1 MIDKKSLPMDK
12 IQKFFK
18 SFLIWF
24 AVFYGIMW
32 GYNKFFAPTP
42 EITEGE
48 EVKNGTVTIETIR
61 GGDELAIGNL
71 AQWDIKNESE
81 ETVIFDTPCGA
92 ETSSLKLIQLELGG
106 TKEIS
111 KFNDCGEFV
120 LEGFTL
126 ESGKSRAFDLR
137 DWNQDMFSEIGVFAI
152 EMTFSREGGDSLVIQ
167 SETVEFQSVNTLRK
181 LFRALISQP
190 LFNLLVLLSQH
201 MAFGWA
207 IVVLTI
213 LVRLALFFP
222 NQNAMK
228 SQRRMQQLQ
237 PKLDDL
243 RKKYGKD
250 QQQIAKKT
258 MELYKTHKVS
268 PMSSCWPML
277 IQLPIMLGVYWIVR
291 DGLSPHL
298 SHLLYSFNLDVD
310 LTNFNEMFLG
320 LNLTAR
326 NIIVLPVIVAV
337 AQWGAVKLSMVRA
350 KKRSKDTGS
359 KTPGQMEQMN
369 KMMLWV
375 MPAMMGF
382 FTATFPAAVG
392 IYWLASTIF
401 SIGQQWFVN
410 HLLDKPQVT
419 KKIA

>member
-1 MIDKKSLPMDK
+1 MTDKTPFSMEK
-12 IQKFFK
+12 IQKFLK

-42 EITEGE
+42 VEMEGE

-71 AQWDIKNESE
+71 AQWDIKNDSE
-81 ETVIFDTPCGA
+81 EAITFESPCGA
-92 ETSSLKLIQLELGG
+92 ETSSLKVIQLELGG
-106 TKEIS
+106 TKDITDFS
-111 KFNDCGEFV
+111 DCGEFV

-126 ESGKSRAFDLR
+126 APGKSRAFDLR
-137 DWNQDMFSEIGVFAI
+137 DWNQEMFSDIGVFAI
-152 EMTFSREGGDSLVIQ
+152 EMTFSQGENEPLVIR
-167 SETVEFQSVNTLRK
+167 SETVEFESVNMLRK

-237 PKLDDL
+237 PKLDEL

-250 QQQIAKKT
+250 QQQMAAKT

-326 NIIVLPVIVAV
+326 NMIALPIIVAV

-350 KKRSKDTGS
+350 KKRTKDAGT
-359 KTPGQMEQMN
+359 KTPSQMEQMN

-375 MPAMMGF
+375 MPVMMGF

-392 IYWLASTIF
+392 IYWLASTLF

-410 HLLDKPQVT
+410 YLLDKPQVM

>member
-1 MIDKKSLPMDK
+1 M
-12 IQKFFK
+12 QKFFK

-24 AVFYGIMW
+24 AVFYAVMW
-32 GYNKFFAPTP
+32 GYQKFFAPAP
-42 EITEGE
+42 EGE
-48 EVKNGTVTIETIR
+48 VVHKGVTIETIR
-61 GGDELAIGNL
+61 GGDKMTIGNL
-71 AQWDIKNESE
+71 AQWKISNDTES
-81 ETVIFDTPCGA
+81 TITFTSPCG
-92 ETSSLKLIQLELGG
+92 SDSDSLKVMSLELGK
-106 TKEIS
+106 TREVS
-111 KFNDCGEFV
+111 DFTDCGDFPI
-120 LEGFTL
+120 EGFSL
-126 ESGKSRAFDLR
+126 DPGASRMFSLR
-137 DWNQDMFSEIGVFAI
+137 DWNQEIFGTPGTYSL
-152 EMTFSREGGDSLVIQ
+152 EMTFSRPDGTPLVVKSDPI
-167 SETVEFQSVNTLRK
+167 EFRSVNLVRR
-181 LFRALISQP
+181 LFRALITQP
-190 LFNLLVLLSQH
+190 LFNLLIILSQH
-201 MAFGWA
+201 IAFGWA
-207 IVVLTI
+207 IVLLTI

-237 PKLDDL
+237 PKLDEL

-250 QQQIAKKT
+250 QQQMAAKT

-298 SHLLYSFNLDVD
+298 SYLLYSFNENVNWTHFDAL
-310 LTNFNEMFLG
+310 FLG
-320 LNLTAR
+320 LDLTKR
-326 NIIVLPVIVAV
+326 NIWVLPIVVAV

-350 KKRSKDTGS
+350 KKRKGTGA
-359 KTPGQMEQMN
+359 KKMGQMEQMN

-392 IYWLASTIF
+392 VYWLTSTIF

-410 HLLDKPQVT
+410 RQLDRPGVV
-419 KKIA
+419 KKVV

>member
-1 MIDKKSLPMDK
+1 MTDKTPFSMDK
-12 IQKFFK
+12 IQKFLK

-24 AVFYGIMW
+24 AVFYGVMW

-42 EITEGE
+42 TDEKTA
-48 EVKNGTVTIETIR
+48 EVMNGTVTIETIR

-71 AQWDIKNESE
+71 AQWEIKNETE
-81 ETVIFDTPCGA
+81 ETVTFDTPCGA
-92 ETSSLKLIQLELGG
+92 ETSSLKVIQLELGG
-106 TKEIS
+106 AKDITD
-111 KFNDCGEFV
+111 FTDCGEFSI
-120 LEGFTL
+120 EGFTL
-126 ESGKSRAFDLR
+126 APGKSRRFDLR
-137 DWNQDMFSEIGVFAI
+137 DWNQELFADPGVFAL
-152 EMTFSREGGDSLVIQ
+152 EMTFTQGEKEPLVVQ
-167 SETVEFQSVNTLRK
+167 SETVTFKPVNMLRK

-207 IVVLTI
+207 IVFLTI

-237 PKLDDL
+237 PKLDEL

-310 LTNFNEMFLG
+310 FTNFNEMFLG
-320 LNLTAR
+320 LNLTTR
-326 NIIVLPVIVAV
+326 NIIVLPIIVAV

-350 KKRSKDTGS
+350 KKRSKDTGT
-359 KTPGQMEQMN
+359 KTPSQMEQMN

-392 IYWLASTIF
+392 VYWLTSTIF

-419 KKIA
+419 KKIS

>member
-42 EITEGE
+42 EVTEGE
-48 EVKNGTVTIETIR
+48 EMQNGTVVIETIR

-71 AQWDIKNESE
+71 AQWDIKNNSD
-81 ETVIFDTPCGA
+81 ETVTFDTPCGA
-92 ETSSLKLIQLELGG
+92 ETSSLKVIQLELGG

-111 KFNDCGEFV
+111 NFSDCGAFA

-126 ESGKSRAFDLR
+126 EPGKSHAFDLR
-137 DWNQDMFSEIGVFAI
+137 DWNQDMFSEIGVFAV
-152 EMTFSREGGDSLVIQ
+152 EMTFSREGNDPLVIQ
-167 SETVEFQSVNTLRK
+167 SETVEFQSVNMLRK

-237 PKLDDL
+237 PKLDEL
-243 RKKYGKD
+243 RKKHGKD
-250 QQQIAKKT
+250 QQMMAKKT

-326 NIIVLPVIVAV
+326 NMIVLPIIVAV

-350 KKRSKDTGS
+350 KKRSKDTGT
-359 KTPGQMEQMN
+359 KTPSQMEQMN

-419 KKIA
+419 KKVA

>member
-42 EITEGE
+42 EIIEGE
-48 EVKNGTVTIETIR
+48 EVTNGTVTIETIR
-61 GGDELAIGNL
+61 GGDELSIGNL

-81 ETVIFDTPCGA
+81 ETVTFDTPCGA
-92 ETSSLKLIQLELGG
+92 EISSLKVIQLELGG

-111 KFNDCGEFV
+111 NFNDCGEFV

-152 EMTFSREGGDSLVIQ
+152 EMTFSREGNDPLVIQ
-167 SETVEFQSVNTLRK
+167 SETVEFESVSMFRK

-243 RKKYGKD
+243 RKKHGKD
-250 QQQIAKKT
+250 QQQMAKKT